1 MDGEGGGD
9 GVRGDADDAAAFLQE
24 VFEDREV
31 GLVVNLAPSLV
42 LNAVMF
48 KSLKTVDANVE
59 VGGVKN

>member
-1 MDGEGGGD
+1 MYTH
-9 GVRGDADDAAAFLQE
+9 
-24 VFEDREV
+24 
-31 GLVVNLAPSLV
+31 LVVDLAPSLV